1 VPTADPTTGELP
13 KVTQSV
19 IREEPTPSISPEIT
33 DAAPDALRP
42 RSEFSSTLRIVATTL
57 LTAAC
62 YFTIGMQIA
71 VVPGFVHLTLGYGAM
86 LAGLAVSAQYVAT
99 LASRPFA
106 GRMSDTSGP
115 KRASASGLFGCAA
128 SGLLIILAGVLRHHA
143 LASLSALLL
152 GRFVLGFGES
162 WVATGSALWGIARL
176 GEGYEAKVIS
186 WNGIGSYGAVAT
198 GAPIGVWLENHY
210 GIGAVGVAG
219 LIVAAAALLWSM
231 TIPAVPTSPAKLLAF
246 RKVLKKVYPDGL
258 GLALGGVGFGT
269 IAAFVALYYASRNW
283 TGASLLLTLF
293 GVAFVV
299 ARLLFSGTINKWGG
313 YRVAIVSL
321 AIECGGLLVMWLGA
335 TPLAAK
341 IGATVAGFGFSLIF
355 PALGVEAVRKVSPEN
370 RGSALAV
377 YTAFI
382 DLSLGISGP
391 VAGAIAS
398 RAGYPPIFLFAA
410 VAAAASI
417 ALLAGLHRA
426 SQTPRVAAATT

>member
-1 VPTADPTTGELP
+1 VPTADATTGEGAEVTGSDVHQDDVVSVLP
-13 KVTQSV
+13 G
-19 IREEPTPSISPEIT
+19 IT
-33 DAAPDALRP
+33 TAVAETYRP
-42 RSEFSSTLRIVATTL
+42 QSEFSSILRIIATTV

-71 VVPGFVHLTLGYGAM
+71 VVPGFVHLTLHYGAT
-86 LAGLAVSAQYVAT
+86 LAGLAVSVQYVAT

-106 GRMSDTSGP
+106 GRTSDASGP

-128 SGLLIILAGVLRHHA
+128 SGLLFILAGVLRHSPA
-143 LASLSALLL
+143 ASLSALLL

-186 WNGIGSYGAVAT
+186 WNGIGSYGAVAA

-219 LIVAAAALLWSM
+219 LVVAAVALLW
-231 TIPAVPTSPAKLLAF
+231 TVAIPDVPASPAKLLAF
-246 RKVLKKVYPDGL
+246 GKVLKKVYPDGL
-258 GLALGGVGFGT
+258 GLALGAVGFGT
-269 IAAFVALYYASRNW
+269 IAAFIALYYASRNW
-283 TGASLLLTLF
+283 TGASLLLTMF

-313 YRVAIVSL
+313 YRVGIVSL
-321 AIECGGLLVMWLGA
+321 TIECSGLIVMWLGA

-382 DLSLGISGP
+382 DLSMGISGP
-391 VAGAIAS
+391 IAGAIAS

-417 ALLAGLHRA
+417 ALLAKLNAA
-426 SQTPRVAAATT
+426 SQTPCVATLAA

>member
-1 VPTADPTTGELP
+1 VPTTDTNLGQIAGG
-13 KVTQSV
+13 SV
-19 IREEPTPSISPEIT
+19 DSGNCSESASSPSANARD
-33 DAAPDALRP
+33 DA
-42 RSEFSSTLRIVATTL
+42 RSESELHLTLRIVATTV

-71 VVPGFVHLTLGYGAM
+71 VVPGFVHLTLHYGAM

-115 KRASASGLFGCAA
+115 KRATASGLCGCAA
-128 SGLLIILAGVLRHHA
+128 SGLFFLLAGILRHNPA
-143 LASLSALLL
+143 ASLAALLL

-186 WNGIGSYGAVAT
+186 WNGIGSYGAVAA
-198 GAPIGVWLENHY
+198 GAPLGVWLENRY
-210 GIGAVGVAG
+210 GIGAVGIAG
-219 LIVAAAALLWSM
+219 LAVAAAGLLWTM
-231 TIPAVPTSPAKLLAF
+231 TIPTVPTRPAKLLAF
-246 RKVLKKVYPDGL
+246 GKVLKKVYADGL
-258 GLALGGVGFGT
+258 GLALGAVGFGT

-283 TGASLLLTLF
+283 TDASLSLTLF
-293 GVAFVV
+293 GGAFVV

-321 AIECGGLLVMWLGA
+321 AVECAGLLVMWVGS

-355 PALGVEAVRKVSPEN
+355 PALGVEAVRKVTPEN

-391 VAGAIAS
+391 IAGAIAS

-417 ALLAGLHRA
+417 ALLAKLHLNSLTGKHHA
-426 SQTPRVAAATT
+426 

>member
-1 VPTADPTTGELP
+1 VPVADDATTTE
-13 KVTQSV
+13 
-19 IREEPTPSISPEIT
+19 
-33 DAAPDALRP
+33 APAS
-42 RSEFSSTLRIVATTL
+42 RSEFSTTLRIIATTV
-57 LTAAC
+57 LTGAC

-86 LAGLAVSAQYVAT
+86 LAGFAVSAQYVAT

-128 SGLLIILAGVLRHHA
+128 SGLLFVLAGALRHNA
-143 LASLSALLL
+143 GASLAALLF

-176 GEGYEAKVIS
+176 GDGYEAKVIS
-186 WNGIGSYGAVAT
+186 WNGIGSYGAVAA
-198 GAPIGVWLENHY
+198 GAPLGVWLENHY
-210 GIGAVGVAG
+210 GIEAVGLAG
-219 LIVAAAALLWSM
+219 LAVAAAALLWTT
-231 TIPAVPTSPAKLLAF
+231 TIPAVPTGPAKLMAF
-246 RKVLKKVYPDGL
+246 GKVLKKVYVDGL

-269 IAAFVALYYASRNW
+269 IAAFIVLYYASRNW
-283 TGASLLLTLF
+283 TDASLSLTLF
-293 GVAFVV
+293 GVAFVL

-313 YRVAIVSL
+313 YRVAMVSL
-321 AIECGGLLVMWLGA
+321 AVECGGLLVMWLGS

-355 PALGVEAVRKVSPEN
+355 PALGVEAVRKVTPEN

-417 ALLAGLHRA
+417 ALLTRLHKNA
-426 SQTPRVAAATT
+426 HVESPAA

>member
-1 VPTADPTTGELP
+1 VPIA
-13 KVTQSV
+13 
-19 IREEPTPSISPEIT
+19 T
-33 DAAPDALRP
+33 DAKPSKSFENAGAGGECAEAASASVAAAARDSSQQ
-42 RSEFSSTLRIVATTL
+42 SEFHLTLRIVATTV

-115 KRASASGLFGCAA
+115 KRACASGLCGCAA
-128 SGLLIILAGVLRHHA
+128 SGLFFVLAGVLRHHTA
-143 LASLSALLL
+143 ASLSALLL

-176 GEGYEAKVIS
+176 GDGYEAKVIS
-186 WNGIGSYGAVAT
+186 WNGIGSYGAVAA
-198 GAPIGVWLENHY
+198 GAPFGVWLEDRY

-219 LIVAAAALLWSM
+219 LGVAAAALLWTV
-231 TIPAVPTSPAKLLAF
+231 TIPAVPTCPTKLLAF
-246 RKVLKKVYPDGL
+246 GKVLKKVYADGL
-258 GLALGGVGFGT
+258 GLALGAVGFGT
-269 IAAFVALYYASRNW
+269 IAAFIALYYASRNW
-283 TGASLLLTLF
+283 TDASFSLTLF

-313 YRVAIVSL
+313 YRVAMASL
-321 AIECGGLLVMWLGA
+321 AVECGGLVVMWLGA

-355 PALGVEAVRKVSPEN
+355 PALGVEAVRKVTPEN

-391 VAGAIAS
+391 AAGAIAS
-398 RAGYPPIFLFAA
+398 RAGYPPMFLFAA
-410 VAAAASI
+410 VAAVASI
-417 ALLAGLHRA
+417 ALLAKLHAGSQIHSA
-426 SQTPRVAAATT
+426 SA

>member
-1 VPTADPTTGELP
+1 VPTAPDIKSHDISESSAVHPGNCAEAEATRIGAGRDSSQ
-13 KVTQSV
+13 QSGFYV
-19 IREEPTPSISPEIT
+19 
-33 DAAPDALRP
+33 
-42 RSEFSSTLRIVATTL
+42 TLRIIATTV

-62 YFTIGMQIA
+62 YFTVGMQIA

-106 GRMSDTSGP
+106 GRTSDTRGP
-115 KRASASGLFGCAA
+115 KRASASGLCGCAL
-128 SGLLIILAGVLRHHA
+128 SGLLFVLAGILRHNA
-143 LASLSALLL
+143 AASLTLLFL

-176 GEGYEAKVIS
+176 GDGYEAKVIS
-186 WNGIGSYGAVAT
+186 WNGIGSYGAVAA
-198 GAPIGVWLENHY
+198 GAPLGVWLQNRY
-210 GIGAVGVAG
+210 GLAAVGIAG
-219 LIVAAAALLWSM
+219 LAVAAAALLWSV
-231 TIPAVPTSPAKLLAF
+231 TIPAVPTCPAKLLAF
-246 RKVLKKVYPDGL
+246 GKVLKKVYADGV
-258 GLALGGVGFGT
+258 GLALGAVGFGT
-269 IAAFVALYYASRNW
+269 IAAFIALYYASRNW
-283 TGASLLLTLF
+283 TDASLSLTLF

-313 YRVAIVSL
+313 YRVAMVSL
-321 AIECGGLLVMWLGA
+321 AVESGGLIVMWSGQ

-341 IGATVAGFGFSLIF
+341 FGATVAGFGFSLIF
-355 PALGVEAVRKVSPEN
+355 PALGVEAVRKVTPEN

-398 RAGYPPIFLFAA
+398 RAGYPPMFLFAA
-410 VAAAASI
+410 VAAVASI
-417 ALLAGLHRA
+417 ALLAKLHKNAQARRA
-426 SQTPRVAAATT
+426 SA

>member
-1 VPTADPTTGELP
+1 VPTAPDIKSRDISENSAVHPANCVEAEATRIGAGRDNSR
-13 KVTQSV
+13 QSGFH
-19 IREEPTPSISPEIT
+19 I
-33 DAAPDALRP
+33 
-42 RSEFSSTLRIVATTL
+42 TLRIIATTV

-62 YFTIGMQIA
+62 YFTVGMQIA

-106 GRMSDTSGP
+106 GRTSDTRGP
-115 KRASASGLFGCAA
+115 KRASASGLCGCAL
-128 SGLLIILAGVLRHHA
+128 SGLLFVLAGILRQNA
-143 LASLSALLL
+143 AASLTVLLL

-176 GEGYEAKVIS
+176 GDGYEAKVIS
-186 WNGIGSYGAVAT
+186 WNGIGSYGAVAA
-198 GAPIGVWLENHY
+198 GAPLGVWLQNRY
-210 GIGAVGVAG
+210 GLAAVGIAG
-219 LIVAAAALLWSM
+219 LAVAAAALLWTV
-231 TIPAVPTSPAKLLAF
+231 TIPAVPTCPAKLLAF
-246 RKVLKKVYPDGL
+246 GKVLRKVYADGV
-258 GLALGGVGFGT
+258 GLALGAVGFGT
-269 IAAFVALYYASRNW
+269 IAAFIALYYASRNW
-283 TGASLLLTLF
+283 TDASLSLTLF

-313 YRVAIVSL
+313 YRVAMVSL
-321 AIECGGLLVMWLGA
+321 AVECGGLIVMWLGQ

-341 IGATVAGFGFSLIF
+341 FGATVAGFGFSLIF
-355 PALGVEAVRKVSPEN
+355 PALGVEAVRKVTPEN

-398 RAGYPPIFLFAA
+398 RAGYPPMFLFAA
-410 VAAAASI
+410 AAAVASI
-417 ALLAGLHRA
+417 ALLAKLRKNAQARGA
-426 SQTPRVAAATT
+426 SA